1 MEKRI
6 EKGQTADWNQ
16 SNTPSQAVNKDTQK
30 FSGYKAPIA
39 NVNPLK
45 SITLSNVYDAITG
58 DWYKAVTSDLRALK
72 DKKSRDA
79 YKINKLDYVT
89 FSGEFRTR
97 SAKGLI
103 KHSGLFCIDLD
114 DLDDSEKIKSKVI
127 DLLPPSL
134 IFTSPS
140 GKGLKVIYKINI
152 NDAEHI
158 KYYHAFEVF
167 FKEQLN
173 LVIDDKCK
181 DVPRACFLCH
191 DSEAYYNED
200 AEILDKSFVDT
211 FYLPEQEIITEAKGE
226 VITDVDTIIRYLKT
240 WLDKK
245 ESFVSGN
252 RNNYISRLAG
262 AYNRYGISISRAES
276 DLLSYVQEDFTAE
289 EIKAIVNSI
298 YRNTIWHNTQQFKVN
313 KKEEKEQKEP
323 TPLLP
328 INGFP
333 EYLQD
338 LIGEYV
344 RVYNQPRDY
353 IAASILFS
361 TALAIG
367 DKMELDTGKYKNI
380 PLIWMDL
387 IGNVSEGKSQPLE
400 FALEYFNKKDE
411 QAYKEYKAQKELYE
425 AEQDKPKKDRNNNIR
440 VPVYPQYIIKDYTP
454 ETLPSTHQANPRGLC
469 IYNDELKSWIDNFSR
484 YNKSGEQSTM
494 LSLFYRSPMVVNRV
508 SKMFRIDNPAIYV
521 AGGLQVDLLTEL
533 AKDNRAENGFLARM
547 AHVFPDD
554 NKKRYH
560 SKAKLSKNVI
570 NGYHKY
576 LNVLA
581 SMTEPLDLTLSIK
594 AEAIYEGWFNK
605 NVDISNET
613 DSGYLKGVYG
623 KLDVYAL
630 RFAIILHGM
639 KAVCYIDE
647 SKQISE
653 ETMQYAVE
661 ITEYFRATALKVY
674 KHIKQNASSKSKSK
688 KELAIYLSELGNSQN
703 TIASVLKVSQPFIN
717 KILKKK

>member
-1 MEKRI
+1 MSTSTER
-6 EKGQTADWNQ
+6 G
-16 SNTPSQAVNKDTQK
+16 SNLQGKPPLNDSTYN
-30 FSGYKAPIA
+30 FSSFKAPIT
-39 NVNPLK
+39 NTTPLK
-45 SITLSNVYDAITG
+45 STTLDSIYKAIIG
-58 DWYKAVTSDLRALK
+58 DMYKAVTSDLRALK
-72 DKKSRDA
+72 DKKERTDH
-79 YKINKLDYVT
+79 KIKKLDCVT
-89 FSGEFRTR
+89 FSGVFKTR
-97 SAKGLI
+97 STAGLI
-103 KHSGLFCIDLD
+103 KHSNLFCIDLD
-114 DLDDSEKIKSKVI
+114 DLEDVQATKDQVLK
-127 DLLPPSL
+127 LLPPSL
-134 IFTSPS
+134 MFVSPS
-140 GKGLKVIYKINI
+140 GNGLKVIYKINI
-152 NDAEHI
+152 NDAEHAQ
-158 KYYHAFEVF
+158 YFTAFEVF
-167 FKEQLN
+167 FNERLGVN
-173 LVIDDKCK
+173 IDAACK
-181 DVPRACFLCH
+181 DIPRPCFLCH
-191 DSEAYYNED
+191 DSEAYFNKD
-200 AEILDKSFVDT
+200 AEVMEKSFVDT
-211 FYLPEQEIITEAKGE
+211 FYLPEQEIATEAKGE
-226 VITDVDTIIRYLKT
+226 VITDVDTIIRHLKT

-262 AYNRYGISISRAES
+262 AYNRYGISKSLAES
-276 DLLSYVQEDFTAE
+276 DLLSYAQEDFTAE

-298 YRNTIWHNTQQFKVN
+298 YRNTVWHNTAQFKVN
-313 KKEEKEQKEP
+313 KKEEREQKEP

-333 EYLQD
+333 EYLKNV
-338 LIGEYV
+338 INEYV
-344 RVYNQPRDY
+344 KVYNQPRDY

-400 FALEYFNKKDE
+400 FALEYFNNKDE

-425 AEQDKPKKDRNNNIR
+425 AEQDKPKKERNNNIR

-454 ETLPSTHQANPRGLC
+454 ETIPSTHQANPRGLC

-560 SKAKLSKNVI
+560 SKAKLSKNII

-630 RFAIILHGM
+630 RFAITLHGM
-639 KAVCYIDE
+639 KAVCYQDE

-674 KHIKQNASSKSKSK
+674 KHIKQSARSKSKSK

-703 TIASVLKVSQPFIN
+703 TIANVLKVSQPFIN